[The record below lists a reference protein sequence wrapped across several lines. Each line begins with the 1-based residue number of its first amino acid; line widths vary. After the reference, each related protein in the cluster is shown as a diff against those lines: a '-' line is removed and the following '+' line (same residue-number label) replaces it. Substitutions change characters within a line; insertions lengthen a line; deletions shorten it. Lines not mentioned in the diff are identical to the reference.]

1 MNHYLQRITPW
12 EAGLDLEQLIKLYQ
26 FLARPE
32 MGMHSFMVLRHGK
45 VASEAWWAPYT
56 PEKPHTM
63 FSASKTFTG
72 LAAGFAVEEGLLHLD
87 DRVVDFFP
95 DYLPAGTCENMEKM
109 RVRHL
114 LTMTTGFAK
123 DPHDFPWPR
132 PDDILATGPHC
143 CHQGIE
149 QPQIDWI
156 RNFFN
161 HYVAYEPGTEFVY
174 CTHGTY
180 MLSAVIQR
188 AVGRTVSAYLNE
200 KLFLPLGIGTPFW
213 ETGPDGCTVGGW
225 GLMLTTEQLAVVGQW
240 MLNGGNWKGTQLL
253 SREWIRD
260 ASSVHITM
268 GHLDEPHMAG
278 YGYQMWIDQREG
290 ACHFK
295 GAFGQECTV
304 IPGKDMIIAYTGGS
318 SSQARR
324 AAAEKIWELLVT
336 PAGPPRSAPEH
347 PEELYRLISSLA
359 IRPQA
364 GAPSWEAEQAGL
376 WTKKR
381 YVFGDNRLNFTRLSL
396 EFAQSPGQCDQLT
409 LGIGDRSFTVP
420 VGFGAWQRGTTCMSA
435 QETDTDVSIIF
446 EHVSSSG
453 AWRDGHYFVT
463 LCFDETSYISQLE
476 ISFRTGGVI
485 LRHTRNCSFFAASD
499 AELTGVEE

>member
-1 MNHYLQRITPW
+1 LNHYLQRITPW
-12 EAGLDLEQLIKLYQ
+12 EAGLDPDQLMELYQ

-32 MGMHSFMVLRHGK
+32 MGMHSFMVLHHGK
-45 VASEAWWAPYT
+45 VASEAWWAPYA

-268 GHLDEPHMAG
+268 DHLDEPHMAG

-304 IPGKDMIIAYTGGS
+304 IPGKDMVIAYTGGS

-324 AAAEKIWELLVT
+324 AKAIPLSERPRSGSSLWDPDRALAWFQVRFTHRTPQSRTVSSLPGSQSSSSAPSMESTAPFIRSGHRSLLPAKSSACRRHSPKRSSGGISALSAKIAKIC
-336 PAGPPRSAPEH
+336 PAG
-347 PEELYRLISSLA
+347 
-359 IRPQA
+359 
-364 GAPSWEAEQAGL
+364 W
-376 WTKKR
+376 
-381 YVFGDNRLNFTRLSL
+381 
-396 EFAQSPGQCDQLT
+396 
-409 LGIGDRSFTVP
+409 
-420 VGFGAWQRGTTCMSA
+420 
-435 QETDTDVSIIF
+435 
-446 EHVSSSG
+446 
-453 AWRDGHYFVT
+453 
-463 LCFDETSYISQLE
+463 
-476 ISFRTGGVI
+476 
-485 LRHTRNCSFFAASD
+485 
-499 AELTGVEE
+499 

>member
-1 MNHYLQRITPW
+1 MNHYFQRIAPW
-12 EAGLDLEQLIKLYQ
+12 EAGLGPDRLIELYR
-26 FLARPE
+26 FLSKPE
-32 MGMHSFMVLRHGK
+32 MGLHSFMVLRHGK
-45 VASEAWWAPYT
+45 VASEAWWTPYG

-72 LAAGFAVEEGLLHLD
+72 LAAGFAVEEGLLDLD
-87 DRVVDFFP
+87 DRVVDFFS
-95 DYLPAGTCENMEKM
+95 DYLPAKTCENMEKM

-132 PDDILATGPHC
+132 PDDVLATGPHC

-149 QPQIDWI
+149 QPQIDWV
-156 RNFFN
+156 RNFFH

-188 AVGRTVSAYLNE
+188 AVGKTVSEYLNE
-200 KLFLPLGIGTPFW
+200 KLFQPLGIGTPSW
-213 ETGPDGCTVGGW
+213 ETGPDGYTVGGW

-240 MLNGGNWKGTQLL
+240 LLGGGSWNGVQLL
-253 SREWIRD
+253 SEQWIRD

-268 GHLDEPHMAG
+268 DHLDEPHMAG
-278 YGYQMWIDQREG
+278 YGYQMWIDRREG
-290 ACHFK
+290 AYHFK

-304 IPGKDMIIAYTGGS
+304 IPGKDMVVVYTGGS

-324 AAAEKIWELLVT
+324 EAAEKIWELLVT
-336 PAGPPRSAPEH
+336 PAGPALPAPAD
-347 PEELYRLISSLA
+347 PEALCRLTASLG
-359 IRPQA
+359 IQLQE
-364 GAPSWEAEQAGL
+364 GTPSWQNEYAER
-376 WTKKR
+376 WNKKR
-381 YVFGDNRLNFTRLSL
+381 YVFGDNRLNFTWLSL
-396 EFAQSPGQCDQLT
+396 EFAQSFDQCDQLT
-409 LGIGDRSFTVP
+409 LGLGDRSFTVP
-420 VGFGAWQRGTTCMSA
+420 VGFGTWREGKTCVSTP
-435 QETDTDVSIIF
+435 ETDTDVSIIF

-453 AWRDGHYFVT
+453 AWRDGHYFIT
-463 LCFDETSYISQLE
+463 LCFDETSYINQLD
-476 ISFRTGGVI
+476 ISFHPGGVV

-499 AELTGVEE
+499 AVLIGLEE